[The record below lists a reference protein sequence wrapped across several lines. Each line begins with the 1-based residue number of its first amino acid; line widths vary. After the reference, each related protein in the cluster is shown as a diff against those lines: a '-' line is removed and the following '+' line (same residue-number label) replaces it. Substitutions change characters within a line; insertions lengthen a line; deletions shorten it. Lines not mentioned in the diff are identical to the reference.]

1 MATTIVPANL
11 NVTISESYEIN
22 GVTYGNSLT
31 KTYANNGQVSQRV
44 MNIASLGETGIVWTS
59 ILALG
64 AADAQGQVKK
74 TDYKYFRIT
83 NLDTVNTLNLRIYNG
98 TEYMAFEV
106 AFGST
111 FLLQDPGTDSPATA
125 TTVIA
130 FSDITLIAGQS
141 SSSEAGVDVEFL
153 IVTA

>member
-31 KTYANNGQVSQRV
+31 KTYANNSQVSQRV
-44 MNIASLGETGIVWTS
+44 MNIASLGAAGTVWTD
-59 ILALG
+59 ILALST
-64 AADAQGQVKK
+64 ADGQGQVVK

-83 NLDTVNTLNLRIYNG
+83 NLDSVNTLNLRIYNG

-125 TTVIA
+125 STVIA

-141 SSSEAGVDVEFL
+141 SSVADTVDVEFI